1 MLMDRRDL
9 IINHHLSPS
18 STMTQLQREHL
29 TYLEVTARK
38 AYSWRL
44 IYLNNK
50 THVSGYG
57 LVDSVRR
64 LIRSGADFDFDR
76 SNLSAA
82 LMFRCRRSPGEHT
95 RAITGIVL
103 EVSIWLSGTVFITV
117 S

>member
-50 THVSGYG
+50 THVSDFG
-57 LVDSVRR
+57 LVEPVRR
-64 LIRSGADFDFDR
+64 LIS
-76 SNLSAA
+76 L
-82 LMFRCRRSPGEHT
+82 L
-95 RAITGIVL
+95 L

-117 S
+117 FRDII